1 MSSQTLPAGISTTT
15 LIHAGIEIVVAAAIV
30 YWVHSRTKGLDD
42 QIAILSERIDKLEE
56 LIKKQGEI
64 IVHHENA
71 LRQFHAMMQGVPN
84 EPSPKTSQTSKPKHN
99 TSQNR
104 KNVSK
109 TLDKSQM
116 HKEEH
121 PEEESIDDDLANEIE
136 DLNQTDLVCNED
148 ECVVPGNKKKWT
160 Q

>member
-1 MSSQTLPAGISTTT
+1 MSSQTPPAGISTTT
-15 LIHAGIEIVVAAAIV
+15 LIHAGVEIVVAAAIV

-42 QIAILSERIDKLEE
+42 QITILSDRIDKLEE

-84 EPSPKTSQTSKPKHN
+84 EPPVKTSQTMPKHKHNN

-109 TLDKSQM
+109 TLHNSQIP
-116 HKEEH
+116 KETF
-121 PEEESIDDDLANEIE
+121 EEENIDDDLANEIE
-136 DLNQTDLVCNED
+136 DLNQTELDCDGD
-148 ECVVPGNKKKWT
+148 ECEVPGNKKK
-160 Q
+160 